1 MIMIEEASFLGGNL
15 SNGISEMMAED
26 TGIAEMTEMINIP
39 LNVEKENEIEIEIE
53 IERITVLLKRGEESI
68 TDRIVLLKTVEIHL
82 IDRAS
87 CEHTENTVDLFC
99 IFQSPFIHRYTFNET
114 ITHLLTRIPK
124 MKVPPTVSSRGKVES
139 LSKLK
144 AASEEMVMKKLVN
157 L

>member
-1 MIMIEEASFLGGNL
+1 MT
-15 SNGISEMMAED
+15 ED
-26 TGIAEMTEMINIP
+26 IGIAEMTEMINIH
-39 LNVEKENEIEIEIE
+39 LNVEKENEKEIE